1 MRRIVFTL
9 FVVVGL
15 SGCVTVRPEDRE
27 ILSDATMRFG
37 ARSGADGIEA
47 HVLSNREG
55 SIGGSGGSAGGCGC
69 N

>member
-1 MRRIVFTL
+1 ML
-9 FVVVGL
+9 LGL
-15 SGCVTVRPEDRE
+15 CLALAATGCVTVRPEDRE
-27 ILSDATMRFG
+27 VLSDATMRFG
-37 ARSGADGIEA
+37 ARSGADALEP

>member
-1 MRRIVFTL
+1 ML
-9 FVVVGL
+9 ALLAAAALG
-15 SGCVTVRPEDRE
+15 GCVTVRPEDRE

-37 ARSGADGIEA
+37 ARSGADAIDP

-55 SIGGSGGSAGGCGC
+55 SIGGGGGSAGGCGC

>member
-1 MRRIVFTL
+1 VL
-9 FVVVGL
+9 VLVAAAALG
-15 SGCVTVRPEDRE
+15 GCVTVRPEDRE

-37 ARSGADGIEA
+37 ARSGADAIDP

-55 SIGGSGGSAGGCGC
+55 SIGGGGGSAGGCGC

>member
-1 MRRIVFTL
+1 ML
-9 FVVVGL
+9 FILAVVAL

-37 ARSGADGIEA
+37 ARSGADA
-47 HVLSNREG
+47 MDSHVLSNREG
-55 SIGGSGGSAGGCGC
+55 SIGGGGGSAGGCGC